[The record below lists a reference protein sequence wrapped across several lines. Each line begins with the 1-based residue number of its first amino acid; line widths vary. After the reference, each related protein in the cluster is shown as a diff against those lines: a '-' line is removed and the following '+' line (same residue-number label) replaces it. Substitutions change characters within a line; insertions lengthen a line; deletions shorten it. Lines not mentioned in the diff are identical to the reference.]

1 MADAHPAPPTPL
13 EHLRKNR
20 KPLTNPHKEHKDS
33 LSPLDK
39 AACIITDKVGT
50 MGFFLIILG
59 WTILWLGW
67 NLLAP
72 VKLRFDPGM
81 AFVFYLFISNV
92 IQILLMPL
100 IMVGQ
105 NVQGKASDR
114 RAESDLQI
122 NIKAEKEVEVILEHL
137 EYQNTILLKLVT
149 EVDTTLSAAIRTRH
163 AQNEA
168 MRSAIEGLAGKM
180 HEPIPFDLDAL
191 TNDDAITDAEKG
203 VTPPKD
209 PK

>member
-1 MADAHPAPPTPL
+1 MADAKTAPPTPL
-13 EHLRKNR
+13 AHIRKSR
-20 KPLTNPHKEHKDS
+20 KPIRDVTQEHQDS

-39 AACIITDKVGT
+39 LAVFITDRVGT
-50 MGFFLIILG
+50 MGFFFLILG
-59 WTILWLGW
+59 WTVLWLGW
-67 NLLAP
+67 NLLGPA
-72 VKLRFDPGM
+72 KMRFDPGM

-114 RAESDLQI
+114 RAQSDLEI

-137 EYQNTILLKLVT
+137 EYQNDILMKLVK
-149 EVDTTLSAAIRTRH
+149 EVDTTLAAAIRTRH

-168 MRSAIEGLAGKM
+168 MRSAIESMAGKM
-180 HEPIPFDLDAL
+180 HVPIPFDLDAL
-191 TNDDAITDAEKG
+191 TNDDAIEAAEKDAK
-203 VTPPKD
+203 T
-209 PK
+209 